1 MRCGFG
7 CLEPKAAKFFHSYGL
22 LVSQYPFIFL
32 ISPILVTCF
41 LATGLIGLEPLSDA
55 LYLYT
60 PTDAPSKTERR
71 IIHDAWPL
79 VDGTFVAGRA
89 VTQSREV
96 QVAVVAR
103 NDGNILEKVFSDE
116 LKTMEAF
123 IRNNITVEFNNRT
136 WSFPDLCLA
145 GPDGRCANNDHIQ
158 LVSRLY
164 HHGINIT
171 YPTVRLADKSAYI
184 ASALGGVKLAKGEN
198 NENIIV
204 EASAWLLIY
213 QLKFYPN
220 EMSYISGLWEKE
232 FKNQMDSYKK
242 RSKYISITYFHS
254 QTLSDELKR
263 NAERLAPKFI
273 GAFVILVCFSV
284 LCSIVTIKGSG
295 YIDWV
300 VTKPILSVLGVSNA
314 GMGIA
319 SAMGM
324 LTYMGIQYNDI
335 IAVMPFLVVAV
346 GTDNMFLMVASL
358 KRTDRNLKYDQR
370 IAECM
375 ADAAVSILITALTD
389 ALSFG
394 VGTIT
399 TIPAVQIF
407 CIYTMCA
414 LLLTFA
420 YQLTFFCAVLV
431 YYTRIEEQGLHSIWL
446 RPAVTYSSTS
456 PLNVKFFWL
465 GSQPP
470 KALPS
475 CGTFN
480 SSTSSTSSIMTSSK
494 HLHHC
499 TATSFFRNWYA
510 PVLMQPWIRAIA
522 GLWYL
527 IYLALSIYGCSHL
540 KEGLEPANLLVDD
553 SYATPHYRVLERHYW
568 HYGASLQIVV
578 NNAPDFRNPVERI
591 NMDKM
596 ASTFANSKVSI
607 GDEGVQFWLREMQVS
622 EDVHKITYDD
632 EVTFHRHQCHHIR
645 FYDQAAKYIYSDMSQ
660 PWVVDVVWGRNNQ
673 SEHVIKS
680 YRFMIGM
687 RDISTTTKQ
696 TEATNTFR
704 EIASRFERYNVTTY
718 MPLWLFTDQYALV
731 VPNTMQDIVVAVACM
746 LVISALLIPQPVCSF
761 WVAVT
766 IGSIDLGVLGFMTL
780 WGVNLDAI
788 SMITI
793 IMSVGFSVDYS
804 AHITYAYVISKET
817 TTTARVCDALGDLG
831 WPVAQGAMSTILAVS
846 VLSDVPAYMIVT
858 FFKTVFLA
866 ISIGFLHGLVFLPLM
881 LSVFVGCC
889 SSKKVEVEPIKEP
902 RFMLTY

>member
-1 MRCGFG
+1 MRLSFG
-7 CLEPKAAKFFHSYGL
+7 CLEPRAAKFFHSYGL
-22 LVSQYPFIFL
+22 LVSGYPFIFL
-32 ISPILVTCF
+32 ISPILITCF

-79 VDGTFVAGRA
+79 IDGTYVAGRA

-96 QVAVVAR
+96 QVAVVAE
-103 NDGNILEKVFSDE
+103 NDGNILESVFSNE
-116 LKTMEAF
+116 LKQMEHF
-123 IRNNITVEFNNRT
+123 IRNNITVDFDNRT
-136 WSFPDLCLA
+136 WSLSDLCLA

-158 LVSRLY
+158 LVSKLY

-184 ASALGGVKLAKGEN
+184 ASALGGVKLAKGEQ

-220 EMSYISGLWEKE
+220 KISYISGLWERE
-232 FKNQMDSYKK
+232 FKTQMDSYKDQTK
-242 RSKYISITYFHS
+242 HISITYFHS

-263 NAERLAPKFI
+263 NAERLAPKFV
-273 GAFVILVCFSV
+273 GAFMILVCFSV
-284 LCSIVTIKGSG
+284 LCSIVTIKGSA

-324 LTYMGIQYNDI
+324 LTYLGIQYNDI

-358 KRTDRNLKYDQR
+358 KRTDRNLPYEQR

-375 ADAAVSILITALTD
+375 SDAAVSILITALTD

-431 YYTRIEEQGLHSIWL
+431 YYTRIEEQGLHSIWFQ
-446 RPAVTYSSTS
+446 PAVTYSATS
-456 PLNVKFFWL
+456 PLNVKLFWL
-465 GSQPP
+465 GSKPP

-475 CGTFN
+475 CE
-480 SSTSSTSSIMTSSK
+480 TSSNTLSSSSASAITMNPTK

-499 TATSFFRNWYA
+499 AATSFFRNWYA

-527 IYLALSIYGCSHL
+527 IYLGLSVYGCSHL

-578 NNAPDFRNPVERI
+578 NNAPDLRNPVERS
-591 NMDKM
+591 NMDMM
-596 ASTFANSKVSI
+596 ASTFANSKASI
-607 GDEGVQFWLREMQVS
+607 GDEGVQFWLREMKVHDKVNKVRY
-622 EDVHKITYDD
+622 EDDK
-632 EVTFHRHQCHHIR
+632 
-645 FYDQAAKYIYSDMSQ
+645 FYHYAANYIYSDMSQ
-660 PWVVDVVWGRNNQ
+660 PWVVDIVWGNNNQ
-673 SEHVIKS
+673 SEPIIKS

-704 EIASRFERYNVTTY
+704 EIASRFEQYNVTTY

-731 VPNTMQDIVVAVACM
+731 VPNTMQDIIVAVACM

-804 AHITYAYVISKET
+804 AHITYAYVVSKKT
-817 TTTARVCDALGDLG
+817 TTSERVCDALGDLG

-881 LSVFVGCC
+881 LSAFVGCC
-889 SSKKVEVEPIKEP
+889 SIKENKV
-902 RFMLTY
+902 REVKQIYYT

>member
-1 MRCGFG
+1 MRLGFG

-22 LVSQYPFIFL
+22 LVAGYPFIFL
-32 ISPILVTCF
+32 ITPILTTCF
-41 LATGLIGLEPLSDA
+41 LATGLFGLKPISDA

-96 QVAVVAR
+96 QVAVVAK
-103 NDGNILEKVFSDE
+103 NDGNILEKMFSDE
-116 LKTMEAF
+116 LKAMEKF

-136 WSFPDLCLA
+136 WSFSDLCLS

-158 LVSRLY
+158 LVSRLF

-171 YPTVRLADKSAYI
+171 YPTVRLGDKSAYI
-184 ASALGGVKLAKGEN
+184 ASALGGVKLAKGDEGEN
-198 NENIIV
+198 LIV
-204 EASAWLLIY
+204 AASAWLFIY
-213 QLKFYPN
+213 QMKFYPN
-220 EMSYISGLWEKE
+220 QISYVSGLWERE
-232 FKNQMDSYKK
+232 FKNRMDEYKT
-242 RSKYISITYFHS
+242 RAKYISITYFHS
-254 QTLSDELKR
+254 QTLSDELQR
-263 NAERLAPKFI
+263 NAERLAPKFV
-273 GAFVILVCFSV
+273 GAFVILVVFSV
-284 LCSIVTIKGSG
+284 FCSIVTIKGSG

-319 SAMGM
+319 SAMG
-324 LTYMGIQYNDI
+324 LLIYLDIQYNDI

-375 ADAAVSILITALTD
+375 ADAAVSILITAMTD

-407 CIYTMCA
+407 CIYTMVA

-420 YQLTFFCAVLV
+420 YQLTFFCAILAI
-431 YYTRIEEQGLHSIWL
+431 YTKIEEQGLHSIWL

-456 PLNVKFFWL
+456 PLNVKLFWL
-465 GSQPP
+465 GSRPEAP
-470 KALPS
+470 KNVS
-475 CGTFN
+475 CGTI
-480 SSTSSTSSIMTSSK
+480 SSASSVSSSASIVSSK
-494 HLHHC
+494 TAHHC

-522 GLWYL
+522 GVWYL
-527 IYLALSIYGCSHL
+527 IYLALSIYGCAHL

-553 SYATPHYRVLERHYW
+553 SYATPHYRTLEKHYW

-578 NNAPDFRNPVERI
+578 NNAPDLRDPAERI

-596 ASTFANSKVSI
+596 ASAFANCKTAI

-622 EDVHKITYDD
+622 EEIHKIEYAN
-632 EVTFHRHQCHHIR
+632 EK
-645 FYDQAAKYIYSDMSQ
+645 FYSHAAQYIYSDMSQ
-660 PWVVDVVWGRNNQ
+660 PWVVDVVWGKNNA
-673 SEHVIKS
+673 SERFIKTF
-680 YRFMIGM
+680 RFMIGM

-746 LVISALLIPQPVCSF
+746 LIISALLIPQPVCSF

-766 IGSIDLGVLGFMTL
+766 IASIDLGVLGFMTL
-780 WGVNLDAI
+780 WDVNLDAI

-817 TTTARVCDALGDLG
+817 TTTKRVCDALGDLG

-846 VLSDVPAYMIVT
+846 VLSDVGAYMIVT

-889 SSKKVEVEPIKEP
+889 GPKTVESVRVAKPAFVG
-902 RFMLTY
+902 RY

>member
-1 MRCGFG
+1 MRLGFG
-7 CLEPKAAKFFHSYGL
+7 CLEPRAAKFFHSYGL
-22 LVSQYPFIFL
+22 LVAKYPIIFL
-32 ISPILVTCF
+32 ITPILVTCF
-41 LATGLIGLEPLSDA
+41 LSTGLFGLEPLSDA

-60 PTDAPSKTERR
+60 PTDAPSK
-71 IIHDAWPL
+71 I
-79 VDGTFVAGRA
+79 
-89 VTQSREV
+89 
-96 QVAVVAR
+96 AVVAR
-103 NDGNILEKVFSDE
+103 NDGNILERVFSDE
-116 LKTMEAF
+116 LKHMEQF
-123 IRNNITVEFNNRT
+123 VRNNITVEFNNRT
-136 WSFPDLCLA
+136 WSFADLCLA
-145 GPDGRCANNDHIQ
+145 SPDGRCANNDHIQ
-158 LVSRLY
+158 LVSRLF

-171 YPTVRLADKSAYI
+171 YPTVRLGDKSAYI
-184 ASALGGVKLAKGEN
+184 ASALGGVKLAKGDAG
-198 NENIIV
+198 ENIIV
-204 EASAWLLIY
+204 GASAWLLIY

-220 EMSYISGLWEKE
+220 QISYISGLWERE
-232 FKNQMDSYKK
+232 FKSQMDTYKTRAK
-242 RSKYISITYFHS
+242 HISITYFHS

-273 GAFVILVCFSV
+273 GAFVILVVFSV

-300 VTKPILSVLGVSNA
+300 VTKPVLSVVGVSNA
-314 GMGIA
+314 GLGIA
-319 SAMGM
+319 SAMGL
-324 LTYMGIQYNDI
+324 LTYLGIQYNDI

-358 KRTDRNLKYDQR
+358 KRTDRNLKYDER
-370 IAECM
+370 VAECM
-375 ADAAVSILITALTD
+375 ADAAVSILITAMTD

-446 RPAVTYSSTS
+446 RPAVIHSSTS
-456 PLNVKFFWL
+456 PLNVKLFWL
-465 GSQPP
+465 GSRPP
-470 KALPS
+470 TLSGGSA
-475 CGTFN
+475 GTVT
-480 SSTSSTSSIMTSSK
+480 STSSVQSMVSSAK
-494 HLHHC
+494 HQHHC

-522 GLWYL
+522 GVWYL
-527 IYLALSIYGCSHL
+527 IYLALSIYGCAHL

-553 SYATPHYRVLERHYW
+553 SYATPHYRVLEKHYW

-578 NNAPDFRNPVERI
+578 NNVPDLRDPLERL
-591 NMDKM
+591 NMDRMK
-596 ASTFANSKVSI
+596 
-607 GDEGVQFWLREMQVS
+607 
-622 EDVHKITYDD
+622 
-632 EVTFHRHQCHHIR
+632 
-645 FYDQAAKYIYSDMSQ
+645 FYDHAAQYIYSDMSQ

-673 SEHVIKS
+673 SEHVIKTFR
-680 YRFMIGM
+680 YMIGM

-746 LVISALLIPQPVCSF
+746 LVISAVLIPQPVCSF

-889 SSKKVEVEPIKEP
+889 SSKKVEPQTDP
-902 RFMLTY
+902 RKSDFVGRY

>member
-1 MRCGFG
+1 MRLGFG

-22 LVSQYPFIFL
+22 LVSGYPFIFL
-32 ISPILVTCF
+32 ISPILITC
-41 LATGLIGLEPLSDA
+41 LLTTGLIGLEPLSDA

-79 VDGTFVAGRA
+79 VDGTFVPGRA

-96 QVAVVAR
+96 QVAVVSKT
-103 NDGNILEKVFSDE
+103 DGNILDKECSDE
-116 LKTMEAF
+116 LKQMESF
-123 IRNNITVEFNNRT
+123 IRNNITVSFLNRT
-136 WSFPDLCLA
+136 WSFSDLCLS
-145 GPDGRCANNDHIQ
+145 GPDSRCANNDHVQ
-158 LVSRLY
+158 LVSRLH

-171 YPTVRLADKSAYI
+171 YPTVRLGEKSAYI

-198 NENIIV
+198 GENIIV

-220 EMSYISGLWEKE
+220 QVSYISGLWERE
-232 FKNQMDSYKK
+232 FKEQMDKYKK
-242 RSKYISITYFHS
+242 STKHVSITYFHS
-254 QTLSDELKR
+254 QTLSDELKK
-263 NAERLAPKFI
+263 NADRLAPRFI
-273 GAFVILVCFSV
+273 GAFIILICFSV
-284 LCSIVTIKGSG
+284 ICSVVTIKKSG

-358 KRTDRNLKYDQR
+358 KRTDRNLRYDKR

-375 ADAAVSILITALTD
+375 SDAAVSILITALTD

-431 YYTRIEEQGLHSIWL
+431 YYTKIEEQGLHSVWL

-456 PLNVKFFWL
+456 PLNVRLFWL
-465 GSQPP
+465 GSKPP
-470 KALPS
+470 IP
-475 CGTFN
+475 
-480 SSTSSTSSIMTSSK
+480 SSTTQSSSSVSTTYSTASSK

-499 TATSFFRNWYA
+499 SATSFFRNWYA
-510 PVLMQPWIRAIA
+510 PVLMQPSIRAIA
-522 GLWYL
+522 GLWYI
-527 IYLALSIYGCSHL
+527 IYLALSIYGCSYL

-553 SYATPHYRVLERHYW
+553 SYATPHYRVLEQHYW

-578 NNAPDFRNPVERI
+578 NNAPDLRNPVERI

-596 ASTFANSKVSI
+596 ASTFANSKASI
-607 GDEGVQFWLREMQVS
+607 GDEGVQFWLREMEVS
-622 EDVHKITYDD
+622 ANINRLQYDD
-632 EVTFHRHQCHHIR
+632 KK
-645 FYDQAAKYIYSDMSQ
+645 FYDHAAEYIYSDMSR
-660 PWVVDVVWGRNNQ
+660 PWVVDVVWGKNNE
-673 SEHVIKS
+673 SDHVIKS

-704 EIASRFERYNVTTY
+704 EIASRFEKYNVTTY

-731 VPNTMQDIVVAVACM
+731 VPNTLQDIIVAVACM

-780 WGVNLDAI
+780 WNVNLDAI

-889 SSKKVEVEPIKEP
+889 STQKIKEHEMKESG
-902 RFMLTY
+902 FSASF

>member
-1 MRCGFG
+1 MRFGFG

-22 LVSQYPFIFL
+22 LVSGYPFIFL

-96 QVAVVAR
+96 QVAVVSR
-103 NDGNILEKVFSDE
+103 NNGNILEKVFSEE
-116 LKTMEAF
+116 LKLMESF

-136 WSFPDLCLA
+136 WSFDDLCLA
-145 GPDGRCANNDHIQ
+145 GPDGRCSVNDHIQ

-184 ASALGGVKLAKGEN
+184 ASALGGVKLAKGDE

-204 EASAWLLIY
+204 SASAWLLIY

-220 EMSYISGLWEKE
+220 EISYISGLWERE
-232 FKNQMDSYKK
+232 FKEQMDSYKD
-242 RSKYISITYFHS
+242 RAKYISISYFHS

-284 LCSIVTIKGSG
+284 ICSIVTIKGSA

-446 RPAVTYSSTS
+446 SPAVTYSSTS
-456 PLNVKFFWL
+456 PLNVKLFWL
-465 GSQPP
+465 GSKPP
-470 KALPS
+470 KPLPS
-475 CGTFN
+475 CGTVI
-480 SSTSSTSSIMTSSK
+480 STSSVSSSSSSTAPSSK

-499 TATSFFRNWYA
+499 SATSFFRNWYA

-527 IYLALSIYGCSHL
+527 IYLGLSIYGCSHL

-553 SYATPHYRVLERHYW
+553 SYATPHYRVLEKHYW

-578 NNAPDFRNPVERI
+578 SNAPDLRNPIERI

-596 ASTFANSKVSI
+596 ASAFANSKVSI

-622 EDVHKITYDD
+622 EEIHKVHYDN
-632 EVTFHRHQCHHIR
+632 QK
-645 FYDQAAKYIYSDMSQ
+645 FYDHAAEYIYSDMSQ
-660 PWVVDVVWGRNNQ
+660 PWVVDVVWGRNNE
-673 SEHVIKS
+673 SERYIKQ

-704 EIASRFERYNVTTY
+704 EIASRFEKYNVTTY

-731 VPNTMQDIVVAVACM
+731 VPNTMQDIIVAVACM
-746 LVISALLIPQPVCSF
+746 LCISAVLIPQPVCSF

-780 WGVNLDAI
+780 WDVNLDAI

-804 AHITYAYVISKET
+804 AHITYAYVISKES

-889 SSKKVEVEPIKEP
+889 SSKKVEVEPVKQPKFIG
-902 RFMLTY
+902 RY